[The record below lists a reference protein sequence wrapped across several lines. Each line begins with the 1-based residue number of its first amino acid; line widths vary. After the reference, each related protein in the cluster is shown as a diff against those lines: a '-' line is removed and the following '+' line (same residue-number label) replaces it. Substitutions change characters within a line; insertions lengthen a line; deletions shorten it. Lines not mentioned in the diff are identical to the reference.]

1 MQINL
6 DKGDTM
12 KDITQK
18 DVNEA
23 IVSGVQ
29 PAIEKGASLLGK
41 AKPAP
46 SVINKIVTKFFS
58 FVWSLIC
65 FPFLPIINM

>member
-1 MQINL
+1 
-6 DKGDTM
+6 M

-58 FVWSLIC
+58 FVWSLI
-65 FPFLPIINM
+65 